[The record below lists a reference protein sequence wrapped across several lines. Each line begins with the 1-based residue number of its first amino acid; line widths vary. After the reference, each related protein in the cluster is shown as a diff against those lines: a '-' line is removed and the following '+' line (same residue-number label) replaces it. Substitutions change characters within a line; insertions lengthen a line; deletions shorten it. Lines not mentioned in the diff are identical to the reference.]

1 MSDQSYNLA
10 EQFLK
15 LMGNDI
21 SKPEEQRSS
30 GAPGRVSSH
39 LVSAIIN
46 SVQVKRPDLWDGTCL
61 KSGRYPSASEA
72 DYALCG
78 YAAREAL
85 KLNVSKDN
93 LVEAVQLVFQQS
105 KLYREKKWHTVKT
118 QTIPKIVLSLMD
130 ETTNQ
135 LEYEK
140 SKASS
145 PSKHTADNLLS
156 DLILLDSHVQE
167 MQDAVFIVD
176 NMIVRGHIVAFV
188 APANSGKTALLIHF
202 SEQITQAG
210 CNLFYI
216 NCDASPSDLKRHFE
230 HAKNHNYKL
239 IAPDA
244 IPGKSPRDVLLE
256 FREYLESG
264 TDLSNVVIV
273 LDTLKKFVDVIEK
286 RAAKELYSLLR
297 SLTVRGCTVVLL
309 GHCNKHLDKDNRTI
323 FEGTADLRNDLDELI
338 YLDAQK
344 DEAKSLLRITT
355 RPDKVRADIKPR
367 SFLIHLPD
375 REVEELDQPIRIVP
389 RSEEEILDLATEGVF
404 LGKVSQKDLV
414 EFIGQRVTSDV
425 GEKRI
430 KKTLATHAL
439 ANNRITV
446 RKAGRAKDLLFGL
459 TAGEGALKRAEQ
471 EAIENLP
478 F

>member
-1 MSDQSYNLA
+1 MSDQSLSLA
-10 EQFLK
+10 ERFLK
-15 LMGNDI
+15 LMENDI
-21 SKPEEQRSS
+21 SRSEGQWS
-30 GAPGRVSSH
+30 GKELGRISPH
-39 LVSAIIN
+39 LVSEVIN
-46 SVQVKRPDLWDGTCL
+46 SIQRIRPDLWDGTCI

-85 KLNVSKDN
+85 KLNVSKDD
-93 LVEAVQLVFQQS
+93 LAEAVQLVFQQS
-105 KLYREKKWHTVKT
+105 KLYRDKKWHTVKT

-130 ETTNQ
+130 EPISQ
-135 LEYEK
+135 LQRTKGEIPLA
-140 SKASS
+140 SKRSIE
-145 PSKHTADNLLS
+145 NFLG
-156 DLILLDSHVQE
+156 DLVLLDLHVKE

-176 NMIVRGHIVAFV
+176 NLIVRGHVVAFV

-202 SEQITQAG
+202 SKQIAQAG
-210 CNLFYI
+210 YDVFYV
-216 NCDASPSDLKRHFE
+216 NSDASPSDLKRHFE
-230 HAKNHNYKL
+230 HARNYNYKL

-256 FREYLESG
+256 FKEYLESG
-264 TDLSNVVIV
+264 TDFSNVVII
-273 LDTLKKFVDVIEK
+273 LDTLKKFCDVIEK
-286 RAAKELYSLLR
+286 RAAKQLYSLLR

-404 LGKVSQKDLV
+404 LGKGSQKDLV

-425 GEKRI
+425 GEKKI
-430 KKTLATHAL
+430 KKILATHAL

-471 EAIENLP
+471 EAIENSP

>member
-1 MSDQSYNLA
+1 MSDQSFSLA
-10 EQFLK
+10 ERFLK

-21 SKPEEQRSS
+21 LKSEEQGS
-30 GAPGRVSSH
+30 GTAPGRVSPH
-39 LVSAIIN
+39 LVSAVIN
-46 SVQVKRPDLWDGTCL
+46 SIQIKRPDLWDGTCL

-72 DYALCG
+72 DFALCG
-78 YAAREAL
+78 YIAREAL
-85 KLNVSKDN
+85 KLNLSKDD
-93 LVEAVQLVFQQS
+93 LVEAVQIVFQQS
-105 KLYREKKWHTVKT
+105 KLYREEKWHTVKT
-118 QTIPKIVLSLMD
+118 QTIPKIALSVMD
-130 ETTNQ
+130 KPANQ
-135 LEYEK
+135 LQRIK
-140 SKASS
+140 SEASP
-145 PSKHTADNLLS
+145 PSKHTAENLLS
-156 DLILLDSHVQE
+156 DLVLSDSHVKE

-176 NMIVRGHIVAFV
+176 NLIVHGHMAAFV

-202 SEQITQAG
+202 SKQIAQAG
-210 CNLFYI
+210 YNLYYI

-230 HAKNHNYKL
+230 HARGNKYKL

-256 FREYLESG
+256 FKEYLESG
-264 TDLSNVVIV
+264 TDLSKAVII

-297 SLTVRGCTVVLL
+297 GLTVRGCTVILL

-323 FEGTADLRNDLDELI
+323 YEGTADLRNDLDELI

-389 RSEEEILDLATEGVF
+389 RSEEEILELATEGVF

-425 GEKRI
+425 GEKKI
-430 KKTLATHAL
+430 KKILATHAL

-459 TAGEGALKRAEQ
+459 TAGEGALKRVEQ
-471 EAIENLP
+471 EAIENSP